1 MGFLYQNWQRW
12 KILTKMNVTTEIML
26 LFIIIILTLVAF
38 MFKAISLGD
47 TLIVTM
53 LFMGFSL
60 LIQKIVDVKNS
71 ED

>member
-12 KILTKMNVTTEIML
+12 KILSNMSAVIERLL
-26 LFIIIILTLVAF
+26 LFTVAMFAVMSFIFRMISFGDFLLTMV
-38 MFKAISLGD
+38 IH
-47 TLIVTM
+47 
-53 LFMGFSL
+53 MGFSL